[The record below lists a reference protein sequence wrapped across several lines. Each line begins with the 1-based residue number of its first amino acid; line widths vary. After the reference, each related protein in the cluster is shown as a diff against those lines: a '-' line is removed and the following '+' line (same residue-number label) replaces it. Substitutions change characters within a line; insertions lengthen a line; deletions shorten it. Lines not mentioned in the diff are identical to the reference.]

1 MRISFA
7 VYAALYVVAELAGSR
22 LEAIGWP
29 RISAL
34 DVATAITDA
43 CLLVA
48 VVAAVLV
55 GSDLGLRRWRAAA
68 LGARAERAL
77 PSEDDEDA
85 GAPIGVT
92 SWRAEPLAL
101 PSGPSAR
108 AVPVSDYAGAPPSRP
123 FPEEPG
129 RLL

>member
-7 VYAALYVVAELAGSR
+7 VYAALYVVVELVGSR
-22 LEAIGWP
+22 LESIGWP
-29 RISAL
+29 QISAL
-34 DVATAITDA
+34 DVATAVTDA

-48 VVAAVLV
+48 VAAAVLL
-55 GSDLGLRRWRAAA
+55 GLDLGIRRWRAAA
-68 LGARAERAL
+68 AAAREERLAEQDR
-77 PSEDDEDA
+77 DA
-85 GAPIGVT
+85 GEPIGVT

-101 PSGPSAR
+101 PAGPSA
-108 AVPVSDYAGAPPSRP
+108 ASVPVSDYAGIPAPRP

>member
-7 VYAALYVVAELAGSR
+7 VYAALYLVVELVGHQ
-22 LEAIGWP
+22 LESIGWP

-48 VVAAVLV
+48 VATAVLV
-55 GSDLGLRRWRAAA
+55 GLDLGIRRWRAAA
-68 LGARAERAL
+68 LTAREERQAE
-77 PSEDDEDA
+77 EDRVAQE
-85 GAPIGVT
+85 PIEVT
-92 SWRAEPLAL
+92 SWRAEPPAL
-101 PSGPSAR
+101 PAGPSAP
-108 AVPVSDYAGAPPSRP
+108 AVPVSDYAGTPAPRP
-123 FPEEPG
+123 FPEGPG